1 LLAISLKKTKST
13 RQQITTFE
21 DSLTTRKGP

>member
-1 LLAISLKKTKST
+1 LLAISLKKTNSS
-13 RQQITTFE
+13 RQLMTTFE